1 MGASSAGGR
10 DIIRICIEVAGK
22 GPDSDPNSAAARYR
36 PNGAPQTGRGSYDLD
51 SNDYPRHVGGMH
63 I

>member
-1 MGASSAGGR
+1 MVGNGANGP
-10 DIIRICIEVAGK
+10 DIIRISTEIPRK

-51 SNDYPRHVGGMH
+51 SNDYPRLVGGMH